1 MADFESLLGG
11 STKSKRVESAV
22 VFLQREPCFA
32 FVLLPADPS
41 ALPFPGLNLPTTIRS
56 GIRLSF
62 SEPYSQSSASLYKS

>member
-11 STKSKRVESAV
+11 STKSKRVESVA
-22 VFLQREPCFA
+22 VFLRREPCFA
-32 FVLLPADPS
+32 FVLDDPS